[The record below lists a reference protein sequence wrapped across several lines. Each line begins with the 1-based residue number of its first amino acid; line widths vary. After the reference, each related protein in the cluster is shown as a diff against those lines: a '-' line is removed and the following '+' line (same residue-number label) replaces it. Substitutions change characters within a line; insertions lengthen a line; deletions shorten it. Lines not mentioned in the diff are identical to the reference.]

1 MSEYCKIACVK
12 ILLKETVSPERLQKL
27 SVSPKFPERKLGG
40 IAVSYAVNSERLLLL
55 IPLRRSD
62 P

>member
-1 MSEYCKIACVK
+1 MAEYCKIPWVK

-27 SVSPKFPERKLGG
+27 SVSQKFPERKLGG
-40 IAVSYAVNSERLLLL
+40 IDVSYAVNAKRLFLL